1 MQELCPNNPRN
12 GLHFF
17 VGFADLFAKAFKILM
32 LFTYQMKLDSILMA
46 ILIAKISPIWSQEIP
61 QELKKSDLQIEKIG
75 VRSESEK

>member
-46 ILIAKISPIWSQEIP
+46 ILIAILIVKISPIRSQEIP
-61 QELKKSDLQIEKIG
+61 QELKKSDLQI
-75 VRSESEK
+75 